1 MVQTCIPSTNNR
13 LPQADKPF
21 QFANLNYT
29 TFNYNVKH
37 QCWQHSTLLRD
48 FSEASCM
55 ISIKQLYIGPHSTML
70 KIYSST
76 NSSIWM
82 KNVGNPLNASDD
94 AMIERISFGDSQL
107 IVILQQ
113 VFDNFSLDLHFLSLN
128 VRDVTFILTAPKIE
142 SMYLFSC
149 YFYQLVNHYLNHIN
163 WVMMLG

>member
-1 MVQTCIPSTNNR
+1 MDEKLWQPVQI
-13 LPQADKPF
+13 LP
-21 QFANLNYT
+21 
-29 TFNYNVKH
+29 
-37 QCWQHSTLLRD
+37 R
-48 FSEASCM
+48 
-55 ISIKQLYIGPHSTML
+55 
-70 KIYSST
+70 
-76 NSSIWM
+76 M
-82 KNVGNPLNASDD
+82 KNFGNPLNDSDD

-163 WVMMLG
+163 RVMMLG